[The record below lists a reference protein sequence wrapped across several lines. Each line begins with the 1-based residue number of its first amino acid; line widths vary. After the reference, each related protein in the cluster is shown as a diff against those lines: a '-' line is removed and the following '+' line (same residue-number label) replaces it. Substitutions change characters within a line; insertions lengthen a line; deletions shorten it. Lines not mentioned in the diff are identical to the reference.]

1 MKEASRES
9 QASTATKEKRRTRLD
24 SYSKEMWAGQDVT
37 LKSVAF
43 SISGRI
49 RACLNTHYLP
59 AETPSTITRKV
70 VLCRIP
76 LSNDLFPGLWSVTKK
91 PNEY

>member
-1 MKEASRES
+1 
-9 QASTATKEKRRTRLD
+9 LD

-59 AETPSTITRKV
+59 AETPSRSRGKSF
-70 VLCRIP
+70 CA
-76 LSNDLFPGLWSVTKK
+76 
-91 PNEY
+91 EYRCPMISFRVFGP

>member
-1 MKEASRES
+1 MKEVSRES

-24 SYSKEMWAGQDVT
+24 SYSKEMWAGHDVT

-49 RACLNTHYLP
+49 RACLNTHYFP

-70 VLCRIP
+70 VCA
-76 LSNDLFPGLWSVTKK
+76 
-91 PNEY
+91 EYRCPMISFRVFGP

>member
-49 RACLNTHYLP
+49 RACLNTHYFP
-59 AETPSTITRKV
+59 AETVNDHAESR
-70 VLCRIP
+70 LCRIP